1 MAGTRYSDTASNV
14 NPMPRP
20 AIAYIRVS
28 TTGQVDEGISLDAQ
42 RSRIAAWVATGG
54 FELIS
59 VHEDAGISGC
69 RADQRPGLQN
79 AVTEACRLKAVLV
92 VYSLSRF
99 ARSVADA
106 VALNARLEKAGAAL
120 SSLSE
125 SWDGSTA
132 SGRMVYRI
140 QATIAEYGADLTRE
154 TTRAALAHLR
164 GQGRRISG
172 HEPYGS
178 AFDAAGNV
186 VPVASEQSVIGQ
198 IQRMRAGGMKWQA
211 IARHLNSAGIPP
223 KRGRIW
229 RGDAIRQILE
239 RQPARSAG

>member
-1 MAGTRYSDTASNV
+1 MGL
-14 NPMPRP
+14 MPRP
-20 AIAYIRVS
+20 AIAYVRVS
-28 TTGQVDEGISLDAQ
+28 TTGQADEGISLDAQ
-42 RSRIAAWVATGG
+42 RSRVAAWAATGG
-54 FELIS
+54 FELVS

-79 AVTEACRLKAVLV
+79 AVAEACRLKAVLV

-99 ARSVADA
+99 ARSVSDA

-132 SGRMVYRI
+132 AGRMTYRI

-164 GQGRRISG
+164 SQGRRISG
-172 HEPYGS
+172 HAPYGS
-178 AFDAAGNV
+178 AFDGAGNV
-186 VPVASEQSVIGQ
+186 VPVAAEQAVIAQ
-198 IQRMRAGGMKWQA
+198 MQVMRTDGAKWEA
-211 IARHLNSAGIPP
+211 IARHLNTAGVPP

-229 RGDAIRQILE
+229 RGDAIRQIVE
-239 RQPARSAG
+239 RQPARAAV